1 MNTRSGAFPGG
12 RVGGVGGVFFF
23 FFQKEREKRR
33 DLGLLVL
40 SASPQINRKPVLS
53 YMELMRPASAS
64 SDPGWAV
71 VSND

>member
-1 MNTRSGAFPGG
+1 MGGGGGGAFC
-12 RVGGVGGVFFF
+12 FFF
-23 FFQKEREKRR
+23 FCFFFPKRKGKKGR
-33 DLGLLVL
+33 DFGLLVL

-71 VSND
+71 VSSD

>member
-1 MNTRSGAFPGG
+1 MNTRSGAFS
-12 RVGGVGGVFFF
+12 VGEGLGCFFFF
-23 FFQKEREKRR
+23 FFQKEREKKRR

-40 SASPQINRKPVLS
+40 SASPQINLKPVLS
-53 YMELMRPASAS
+53 YMELIRPASAS